1 MKILS
6 FESSCDE
13 TAAAVLE
20 MHDPAGEDPSR
31 RVRRILSSLVASQA
45 ETHALYGGVVPE
57 IASRAHTEA
66 ISSLA
71 YGALGQAGVSMEDID
86 AVAVTA
92 YPGLIGALLVG
103 TNFAKSLAY
112 AYGKPLIAVDHILGH
127 IAACYLTHK
136 ALTPPFFA
144 MVASGGH
151 CSLMQVDDYTAAHVV
166 GRTRDDAIGECFDKA
181 ARVIGL
187 PYPGGKEMDRLASLG
202 DPEAIPFPS
211 AAITGTD
218 ENGLPTLDFS
228 FSGLKTAALNYA
240 NHCKQAG
247 TPLPREDFAAS
258 FTAAVCRSVRKRL
271 EESHSRFG
279 FTKFVMGGGVCAN
292 SHLRRMLEDFGRSKK
307 VEIYLPDLA
316 LCGDNAAMI
325 GAQGY
330 YDALAGNFAPLS
342 LNPSAAGKL

>member
-1 MKILS
+1 MWQ
-6 FESSCDE
+6 
-13 TAAAVLE
+13 
-20 MHDPAGEDPSR
+20 
-31 RVRRILSSLVASQA
+31 VRRRPTPSTAGSFPRSPAAPIPKPSPPSPTGRWGRRAS
-45 ETHALYGGVVPE
+45 PW
-57 IASRAHTEA
+57 
-66 ISSLA
+66 
-71 YGALGQAGVSMEDID
+71 EDID